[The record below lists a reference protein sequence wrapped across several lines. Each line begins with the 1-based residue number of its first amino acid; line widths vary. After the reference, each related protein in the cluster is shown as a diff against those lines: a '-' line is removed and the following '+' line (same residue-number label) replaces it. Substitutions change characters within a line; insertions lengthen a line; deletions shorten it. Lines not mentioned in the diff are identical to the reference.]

1 MKSSPQSAVQV
12 VAGIDVSQQRL
23 DFHLLPEGAA
33 GSVNYD
39 DAGLAELLA
48 QFAAQRVELVCLEN
62 TGGLERRLQRALQA
76 AGFTVSVVNP
86 RRIRDFARSMDRLA
100 KTDQLDAEAIA
111 IFAAKMQPR
120 TCEKPD
126 ENAEKLRA
134 FVTRRQQV
142 CDLLTQERNR
152 LSRTFDEQMRTSVQA
167 MIDFCEQ
174 QLAELNQQIQSLIEG
189 HEAFQQ
195 TAKLLR
201 SVPGIGAVA
210 AAALVTQ
217 LPELGRVGHKQIARL
232 VGVAPINRDSGL
244 LRGKRTTGGGRAD
257 LRRALFMPTL
267 VAVKHNPRLRAFY
280 QRLLEQGKPKMVALI
295 AAMHKLLTYLNAL
308 IKHQQPWEKSPDAA

>member
-23 DFHLLPEGAA
+23 DFHLLPEGVA

-39 DAGLAELLA
+39 DAGVAELLA
-48 QFAAQRVELVCLEN
+48 RLAAQRVELVCLEN

-76 AGFTVSVVNP
+76 AGFAVAVVNP

-111 IFAAKMQPR
+111 LFAARMQPR
-120 TCEKPD
+120 ISEKPD

-152 LSRTFDEQMRTSVQA
+152 LSRTFDEQMQVSVHA
-167 MIDFCEQ
+167 VIDFCEQ

-189 HEAFQQ
+189 HESFQQ
-195 TAKLLR
+195 TAQLLR
-201 SVPGIGAVA
+201 SVPGIGPVA
-210 AAALVTQ
+210 AAAIVTQ
-217 LPELGRVGHKQIARL
+217 LPELGRAGHKQIARL
-232 VGVAPINRDSGL
+232 VGVAPINRDSGT

-267 VAVKHNPRLRAFY
+267 VAVKHNPRLRDFY
-280 QRLLEQGKPKMVALI
+280 QRLLDQGKPKMVALI

-308 IKHQQPWEKSPDAA
+308 VKHQTPWEKSPATA